1 MNLKERLKEAKHT
14 NRARRTCVLRNAF
27 VSLVFATFSL
37 SSQAQTATCIIDQ
50 FNPAGT
56 GGNSY
61 SGGQIGNVWGNW
73 FGSAFQSLVW
83 DSANDAS
90 NNPSSGSM
98 KITASFNGSNGT
110 NQFEVYNGL
119 NGITFALNGL
129 QYTNFQCDVRFDP
142 SSAKATRCV

>member
-27 VSLVFATFSL
+27 VSLVFAAFSL

-73 FGSAFQSLVW
+73 FGSAFQSLTW
-83 DSANDAS
+83 DSTSDAS

-110 NQFEVYNGL
+110 NQFEVYNGM
-119 NGITFALNGL
+119 NGITPPLNGF
-129 QYTNFQCDVRFDP
+129 QYTNFQCDVRFEN
-142 SSAKATRCV
+142 SCTEI